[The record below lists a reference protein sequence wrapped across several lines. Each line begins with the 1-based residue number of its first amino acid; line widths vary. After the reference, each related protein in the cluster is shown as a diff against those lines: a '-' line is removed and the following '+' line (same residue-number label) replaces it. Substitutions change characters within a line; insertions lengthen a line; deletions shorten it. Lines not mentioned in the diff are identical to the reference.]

1 MYQFY
6 NIQTAKFSPTF
17 FHMSENNTKLKYL
30 CDLEEKGRRQCMESE
45 ILVDKKKFFITFP
58 YPYMNGK
65 LHLGHL
71 FSISKADIFSYYKE
85 MQGFNVLFPFGF
97 HCTGMPI
104 SASAKKLKMELANE
118 GEIDI
123 SVVNILKSLG
133 FKLYCSGKCTNVEC
147 ICQFTDPFHWCRTF
161 PKYCKASLVKY
172 DANIDWRRSF
182 ITTDV
187 NPYYDSFV
195 KYQFTKLKNCN
206 YISFGK
212 RYSIFCPVDNQ
223 ICLDHDRRKGEGV
236 KPIPIVLAILGNNIL
251 VPVQEKDLNTIIDNN
266 VEIVTQK
273 EIQWI
278 QFSINN
284 DVYVAEEDIYNNIK
298 YQVENVY
305 KIKTVTLD
313 GLYPYIIYV
322 NSNIRKSKINNK
334 NKIPTENIYNKLIAD
349 RHEKMELIK
358 YDKFIVCY
366 VPEDTVISRSGGKC
380 TVALMDQWF
389 LDYSNPEWKE
399 KTRICLNKLTASKD
413 TKEKLELALNW
424 INKWGFS
431 RNFGLGTKFPYDNS
445 VLIDSLSDSTIYMAF
460 YTVKHLL
467 FKDLEGKE
475 PLFPIKY
482 MGYAF
487 WEYVF
492 GNSNEINFI
501 DPNDLDAKKI
511 VEDARSQFNYFYPID
526 LRVSGKDLINNH
538 LIFFLMN
545 HVAIF
550 KENNWPKRIYTNGHL
565 LLNGLKM
572 SKSEGNFLSVDTAL
586 ERFGTSA
593 TRMCLAICGDTNEDA
608 NFVESMANSFVLKL
622 YTLSQNIFLISSNNQ
637 SVNVADYTLID
648 YYLISSI
655 KINEEKTFTSYEN
668 IVYRDVIKYGFYNN
682 LDTIET
688 YEMFGGSNN
697 NLKHWAYYNMMKQLY
712 PVIPSL
718 ARYFLNEVLT
728 DISIEFKNIINQQYI
743 SGIEYIKELIHKI
756 NKFTKHDAK
765 KVNLTLI
772 KHYPPWKELCMKK
785 IDELKLIH
793 KNNNDLKKI
802 VLKECSQFIGENNKK
817 KGTLFCM
824 DYLLYK
830 EKYIINFDEEL
841 YTNTFKSIIEQETKK
856 KIIIL
861 IKDDSTKGE
870 PLCPEINS
878 C

>member
-1 MYQFY
+1 
-6 NIQTAKFSPTF
+6 
-17 FHMSENNTKLKYL
+17 
-30 CDLEEKGRRQCMESE
+30 
-45 ILVDKKKFFITFP
+45 
-58 YPYMNGK
+58 
-65 LHLGHL
+65 
-71 FSISKADIFSYYKE
+71 
-85 MQGFNVLFPFGF
+85 
-97 HCTGMPI
+97 
-104 SASAKKLKMELANE
+104 
-118 GEIDI
+118 
-123 SVVNILKSLG
+123 
-133 FKLYCSGKCTNVEC
+133 
-147 ICQFTDPFHWCRTF
+147 
-161 PKYCKASLVKY
+161 
-172 DANIDWRRSF
+172 
-182 ITTDV
+182 
-187 NPYYDSFV
+187 
-195 KYQFTKLKNCN
+195 
-206 YISFGK
+206 
-212 RYSIFCPVDNQ
+212 
-223 ICLDHDRRKGEGV
+223 
-236 KPIPIVLAILGNNIL
+236 
-251 VPVQEKDLNTIIDNN
+251 
-266 VEIVTQK
+266 
-273 EIQWI
+273 
-278 QFSINN
+278 
-284 DVYVAEEDIYNNIK
+284 
-298 YQVENVY
+298 
-305 KIKTVTLD
+305 
-313 GLYPYIIYV
+313 
-322 NSNIRKSKINNK
+322 
-334 NKIPTENIYNKLIAD
+334 
-349 RHEKMELIK
+349 
-358 YDKFIVCY
+358 
-366 VPEDTVISRSGGKC
+366 
-380 TVALMDQWF
+380 
-389 LDYSNPEWKE
+389 
-399 KTRICLNKLTASKD
+399 
-413 TKEKLELALNW
+413 
-424 INKWGFS
+424 
-431 RNFGLGTKFPYDNS
+431 
-445 VLIDSLSDSTIYMAF
+445 MAF

-688 YEMFGGSNN
+688 YEMFGGSNS